1 VRANAREMYTLVEA
15 AVRRTVT
22 QVSRAELLRSLRR
35 RRGNSTARTAAAT
48 GRMLEP
54 PPPPLRSLFSLSVEL
69 AQTHLLS
76 SPSQRETCTLDD
88 ALSMMIPPPHLLETI
103 TTSYRCNSC
112 DRFVTTMPDD
122 AAWFVPP
129 FWERVHFLTP
139 GIVVPSSHG
148 LRRRDRRRRRR
159 RGEAERGDEDEEDD
173 DDGEEGEEHVE
184 HLDVDSSSALS
195 GRGDSGAVKSATL
208 EQRLL
213 LAVLARQEQGSLPPP
228 PPDRGPQRSSG
239 TSGGGGGHKKKN
251 AASSSSRFFDSD
263 YGRRSRSTDHDGNAD
278 DPAAAPTEGTGAT
291 FTIGGRG
298 PHGVGFR
305 FCSLCA
311 ASHLGVR
318 HTVLANLAPAALG
331 VSEGYEDGGADVVA
345 SWTCECEM
353 CEEERRVRGTA
364 SEEVEEDNVDERRKV
379 VRWLRRY
386 DAVR

>member
-1 VRANAREMYTLVEA
+1 M
-15 AVRRTVT
+15 
-22 QVSRAELLRSLRR
+22 
-35 RRGNSTARTAAAT
+35 
-48 GRMLEP
+48 
-54 PPPPLRSLFSLSVEL
+54 
-69 AQTHLLS
+69 
-76 SPSQRETCTLDD
+76 
-88 ALSMMIPPPHLLETI
+88 
-103 TTSYRCNSC
+103 
-112 DRFVTTMPDD
+112 
-122 AAWFVPP
+122 
-129 FWERVHFLTP
+129 
-139 GIVVPSSHG
+139 
-148 LRRRDRRRRRR
+148 
-159 RGEAERGDEDEEDD
+159 
-173 DDGEEGEEHVE
+173 
-184 HLDVDSSSALS
+184 DSSSALS

-291 FTIGGRG
+291 FVIGGRG

-318 HTVLANLAPAALG
+318 DAVLANIAPAALG